1 MTNCVCSFP
10 APSPAQWSCFA
21 GLQTTITL
29 LPNIRIQ
36 TVFANTAWTIN
47 TPAGGS
53 SALSRVTL
61 CGGGCQVAQ
70 IWSPHT
76 GACKQCHVWSPG
88 HWDSWDTPPAYLHI
102 SPHISTYLH
111 VSAVSAAVSLSPVS
125 TQIRRHLTR
134 HCSHRGDTEHCSTAL
149 QNFYYN
155 GTIEY

>member
-10 APSPAQWSCFA
+10 APSPAQWWCFA
-21 GLQTTITL
+21 RLQTTITL

-88 HWDSWDTPPAYLHI
+88 HWDSGTAETLPPHIFTYLHI
-102 SPHISTYLH
+102 SPRLRCQCC
-111 VSAVSAAVSLSPVS
+111 SLTFSSFYTDQETFDPSLQSPG
-125 TQIRRHLTR
+125 RHA
-134 HCSHRGDTEHCSTAL
+134 AL
-149 QNFYYN
+149 QHFQYN
-155 GTIEY
+155 GEY

>member
-1 MTNCVCSFP
+1 MCLQFP
-10 APSPAQWSCFA
+10 SSQLSSVVVFCPA
-21 GLQTTITL
+21 TDH
-29 LPNIRIQ
+29 N
-36 TVFANTAWTIN
+36 NTAAQYQN
-47 TPAGGS
+47 TDCFCQHSMDHQYPGWWQLS
-53 SALSRVTL
+53 SLQSDVMWRWLPSGTNMVT
-61 CGGGCQVAQ
+61 
-70 IWSPHT
+70 
-76 GACKQCHVWSPG
+76 ACKQCHVSRVVTRTLG
-88 HWDSWDTPPAYLHI
+88 HWDTPPAYLHI

>member
-10 APSPAQWSCFA
+10 APSSAQWSCFA

-47 TPAGGS
+47 TRAGGS
-53 SALSRVTL
+53 SALSRVTI
-61 CGGGCQVAQ
+61 CGGGCKVAQ

-76 GACKQCHVWSPG
+76 GACKQCHVSRVVTRTLGQLGHSPR
-88 HWDSWDTPPAYLHI
+88 I

-134 HCSHRGDTEHCSTAL
+134 HCSRRGDMQHCSTSNTMENNKL
-149 QNFYYN
+149 
-155 GTIEY
+155 